1 MNILIEDK
9 NYYEGFV
16 IETKKVYFKYL
27 FSKTKLFIIF
37 LNFIKYYFLN
47 FKENKALKSE
57 LLYLYK
63 TILNKDDKKR
73 VSQLIENYSDFDQN
87 NQ

>member
-37 LNFIKYYFLN
+37 LNFMKYYLLN
-47 FKENKALKSE
+47 FKENKSLKSE

-73 VSQLIENYSDFDQN
+73 VSQLIENYSDFD
-87 NQ
+87 